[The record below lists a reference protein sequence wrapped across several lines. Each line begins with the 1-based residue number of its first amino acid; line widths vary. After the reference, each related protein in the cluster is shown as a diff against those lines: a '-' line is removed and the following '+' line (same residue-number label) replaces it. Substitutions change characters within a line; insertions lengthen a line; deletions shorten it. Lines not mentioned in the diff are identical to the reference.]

1 MPEIKEKSS
10 AKDVDLRVLVADTKN
25 IKSGWLKEN
34 MQREK
39 ERQQGR
45 KSSEHSVLRW
55 SDREEQVL

>member
-25 IKSGWLKEN
+25 VKSGWLKEN
-34 MQREK
+34 MQR